1 VKIVIAAGPE
11 AALVAPLLA
20 EKHVPV
26 ILGSVLT
33 LPPHE
38 DQFHAASYQAA
49 GQLAAAGVTFGFATR
64 DTTNVRL
71 VPYEAAISVAWGL
84 SHDRALQALTID
96 AARILGV
103 DDVMGSLEPGKM
115 GNLFV
120 ADGDPLEIR
129 TAITRVVIGGRDV
142 GLENRQK
149 DLYEKYMA
157 RK

>member
-1 VKIVIAAGPE
+1 
-11 AALVAPLLA
+11 VAPLLA
-20 EKHVPV
+20 EQHVPV

-33 LPPHE
+33 LPAHE
-38 DQFHAASYQAA
+38 DMFHAASYQAA
-49 GQLAAAGVTFGFATR
+49 GQLAAAGVTFAFATR

-71 VPYEAAISVAWGL
+71 VPYEAALSVAWGL
-84 SHDRALQALTID
+84 PRDRALRALTID

-115 GNLFV
+115 GNLLI
-120 ADGDPLEIR
+120 ASGDPLDIR
-129 TAITRVVIGGRDV
+129 TAITRVVIDGRDV